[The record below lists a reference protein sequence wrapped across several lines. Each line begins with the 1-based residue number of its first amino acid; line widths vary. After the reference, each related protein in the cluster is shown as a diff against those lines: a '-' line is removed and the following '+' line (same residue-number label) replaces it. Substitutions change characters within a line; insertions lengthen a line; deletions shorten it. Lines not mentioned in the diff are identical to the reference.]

1 VMIDKKETLEK
12 EVNVNFNVQIVRVT
26 NGGSIIGN
34 DNEYRKVRI
43 VIDDEELGEIRHE
56 QVLSDLLTVNNIL
69 KKIAELHKVYRLTQ
83 NQKLKEGAKEEILK
97 LIALLIE
104 TLGD

>member
-1 VMIDKKETLEK
+1 MMTDKKETLEK

-26 NGGSIIGN
+26 GSIIGN
-34 DNEYRKVRI
+34 DNESRKVRI
-43 VIDDEELGEIRHE
+43 IVDDEELGEIRHE

-83 NQKLKEGAKEEILK
+83 NKKLKEGAKEEILK
-97 LIALLIE
+97 LIALLIG
-104 TLGD
+104 TLGE

>member
-1 VMIDKKETLEK
+1 VMTDKKETLEK

-34 DNEYRKVRI
+34 GNEYRKVRI
-43 VIDDEELGEIRHE
+43 IVDDEELGEIRHE

>member
-1 VMIDKKETLEK
+1 MTDKKETLEK

-34 DNEYRKVRI
+34 GNEYRKIRI

-104 TLGD
+104 TLGE

>member
-1 VMIDKKETLEK
+1 MMTDKKETLEK

-34 DNEYRKVRI
+34 GNEYRKIRI

-104 TLGD
+104 TLGE